1 MDSQPEFRRAV
12 LNHSAPRGRFSAPH
26 GPLAPARMPG
36 YALIRRA
43 LSNCE
48 ICIPLTTGTSRDP
61 YSAFASPSEW
71 DVLMPIV
78 SLRGPV
84 RCRMAVHAS
93 RACNH
98 SGHFAK
104 NSART
109 QHWILNCIECSWIT

>member
-1 MDSQPEFRRAV
+1 M
-12 LNHSAPRGRFSAPH
+12 PR
-26 GPLAPARMPG
+26 

-43 LSNCE
+43 LPKCE
-48 ICIPLTTGTSRDP
+48 ICIRVTLTTGASPDP
-61 YSAFASPSEW
+61 YSAFASRGKW
-71 DVLMPIV
+71 DVLMSIA

-93 RACNH
+93 RACNR

-109 QHWILNCIECSWIT
+109 QRWIFNCIEFSWIA

>member
-1 MDSQPEFRRAV
+1 MSR
-12 LNHSAPRGRFSAPH
+12 
-26 GPLAPARMPG
+26 
-36 YALIRRA
+36 YALIRRP

-48 ICIPLTTGTSRDP
+48 ICIRVTLTTGTSRDP

-93 RACNH
+93 RACYH

-104 NSART
+104 NSARP
-109 QHWILNCIECSWIT
+109 QHWILNCIECSGIT